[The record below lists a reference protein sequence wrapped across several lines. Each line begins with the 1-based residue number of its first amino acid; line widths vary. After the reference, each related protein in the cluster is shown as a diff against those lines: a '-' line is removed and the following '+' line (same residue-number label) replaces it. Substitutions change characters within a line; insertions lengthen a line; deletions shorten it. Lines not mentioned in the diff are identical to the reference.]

1 MAAML
6 IWNRLYPSDSLPVR
20 LFVVHFPLKF
30 DEIRIQL
37 LADAH
42 HLIVRE
48 IFLHI
53 HYCYELMP
61 KLLNFFE

>member
-6 IWNRLYPSDSLPVR
+6 SWNRLPSSDSSPVR
-20 LFVVHFPLKF
+20 LFLVHFPLKF

-42 HLIVRE
+42 DLIVRE

-53 HYCYELMP
+53 HYRYELMP